1 VLDGSVIPRSL
12 GVNPLFTISAVAERA
27 CALMAEE
34 RGWTLPFDLP
44 SRPAKAA
51 PAPTIGIRFTETMR
65 GFFSTVVTDDFA
77 RADEQGRRDDSTFV
91 FTLTVVADDLD
102 ALLGEESHA
111 ARLIGT
117 VEAPALSDRPLT
129 VTEGEFNLLVSDPT
143 DVGTRRMRYRM
154 KLSSVEGHDYF
165 FDGYKL
171 VHDDP
176 GIDQWVDTTTLYIT
190 VYEGVSDAGELVG
203 KGILRIRPQDFARQ
217 MTTMQVTNAP
227 SAKARLAATGRY
239 AAYFTGSLRDVYGA
253 F

>member
-1 VLDGSVIPRSL
+1 VI
-12 GVNPLFTISAVAERA
+12 
-27 CALMAEE
+27 
-34 RGWTLPFDLP
+34 
-44 SRPAKAA
+44 
-51 PAPTIGIRFTETMR
+51 
-65 GFFSTVVTDDFA
+65 
-77 RADEQGRRDDSTFV
+77 
-91 FTLTVVADDLD
+91 ADDID
-102 ALLGEESHA
+102 ALINEESHA

-117 VEAPALSDRPLT
+117 VEAPALSEHPLT
-129 VTEGEFNLLVSDPT
+129 VTDGAFNLFVSDPT

-154 KLSSVEGHDYF
+154 RLSSAEGKTYF

-171 VHDDP
+171 IHDDA
-176 GIDQWVDTTTLYIT
+176 GIDQWADTTTLYIT
-190 VYEGVSDAGELVG
+190 VHEGESDAGELVG